1 MARMIKVP
9 AWKFTI
15 PRIPSY
21 NPDEP
26 DVFEEMTLQ
35 EHLVELT
42 GRIKKMVIGLVAG
55 FIVGAILVRP
65 ILDQIVN
72 AAQVEAGLDIRS
84 PSDPIT
90 IFFRIALYV
99 AVGITLPN
107 IIYQIVAFLAPG
119 LTRKEKRV
127 LFTSLPFMSLLFIGG
142 VSYAYFFA
150 IPRALDFLSD
160 FLGAYIDWNIDAQ
173 ETISFYMALMMG
185 LGLSFQLPV
194 IMFVLAK
201 IGIVTPANMRKWRKY
216 AFLGIVFIAAIITP
230 TSDPINLALVAV
242 PLVFLYEIGI
252 VISLLFAKTSLRTA
266 TADTVDLTDA
276 AEPAKPAFAE
286 KTPRQAPESETP
298 DDV

>member
-9 AWKFTI
+9 AWKFHI
-15 PRIPSY
+15 PRLPSY
-21 NPDEP
+21 DPDEP

-42 GRIKKMVIGLVAG
+42 SRIKKMVYGIVAG
-55 FIVGAILVRP
+55 FIIGALLVRP
-65 ILDQIVN
+65 ILAQIVE
-72 AAQVEAGLDIRS
+72 AANLPEGLDIKG

-127 LFTSLPFMSLLFIGG
+127 LFTALPFMSILFIGG
-142 VSYAYFFA
+142 VAYAYFFA
-150 IPRALDFLSD
+150 IPRALDFLSTFLSD
-160 FLGAYIDWNIDAQ
+160 FIDWNIDAQ
-173 ETISFYMALMMG
+173 ETVSFYLALMMG
-185 LGLSFQLPV
+185 LGIAFQLPV

-216 AFLGIVFIAAIITP
+216 AYLGIVLASAIITP
-230 TSDPINLALVAV
+230 TSDPINLAFVAI
-242 PLVFLYEIGI
+242 PLVILYEAGI
-252 VISLLFAKTSLRTA
+252 IISAIFAKTSLRSVTA
-266 TADTVDLTDA
+266 GTADTADA
-276 AEPAKPAFAE
+276 AEPAKPAAAEAE
-286 KTPRQAPESETP
+286 KKATESESP

>member
-21 NPDEP
+21 DSDEP

-107 IIYQIVAFLAPG
+107 IIYQLVAFLAPG

-173 ETISFYMALMMG
+173 ETISFYMALMMA
-185 LGLSFQLPV
+185 SSP
-194 IMFVLAK
+194 
-201 IGIVTPANMRKWRKY
+201 P
-216 AFLGIVFIAAIITP
+216 
-230 TSDPINLALVAV
+230 PICESGASMPSWA
-242 PLVFLYEIGI
+242 
-252 VISLLFAKTSLRTA
+252 SSSSRRSLRQRRTRS
-266 TADTVDLTDA
+266 TWRWSRFRWYSSMRSVSSSHCCS
-276 AEPAKPAFAE
+276 
-286 KTPRQAPESETP
+286 PRHRCELLQPIPWT
-298 DDV
+298 